1 MTIFRILIIFSA
13 LVSASPSLAKRSE
26 RATVSALVVKFFDAI
41 SAKNI
46 VGLRESTW
54 PNSCYD
60 VGEKDCQNLQEVP
73 FGRTSDRW
81 VVNDMKMNIVGRK
94 AAISL
99 NSTHFIYDPGPEAKK
114 EWSVCIRS
122 LEAEKRKGVWR
133 LSRMSNVSC
142 RHYSKEGVYQP

>member
-1 MTIFRILIIFSA
+1 MFRLLIIFST
-13 LVSASPSLAKRSE
+13 LVSASPLLTKRSKS
-26 RATVSALVVKFFDAI
+26 ATVSTLVVKFFDAL
-41 SAKNI
+41 SAKDI
-46 VGLRESTW
+46 VGLREATW

-81 VVNDMKMNIVGRK
+81 VVNDMKINIVGRK

-99 NSTHFIYDPGPEAKK
+99 HSTHFIYDPWLETTK
-114 EWSVCIRS
+114 ERSVCICS
-122 LEAEKRKGVWR
+122 LEAEKRKGIWK

-142 RHYSKEGVYQP
+142 RHYNKEGVNQP